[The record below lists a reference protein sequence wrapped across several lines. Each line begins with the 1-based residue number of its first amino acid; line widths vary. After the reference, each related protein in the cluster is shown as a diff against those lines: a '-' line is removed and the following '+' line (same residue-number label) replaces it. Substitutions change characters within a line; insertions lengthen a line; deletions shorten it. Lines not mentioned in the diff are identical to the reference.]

1 MTGAAIGGH
10 VTEEIQALNLINLY
24 LAQFSRGYSYT
35 SVYLLRDRTDE
46 GGTQTFGFFAPD
58 YTPRLAATY
67 LHNLT
72 TILADKGRRLAPGQ
86 VDFTITNQPDTV
98 HDLLLQ
104 RSDGTFQIVL
114 WDERLHGSDPVILG
128 FGNPHASAEIFDPTV
143 GSEPVA
149 RLSDVRSIDVTLS
162 DHPIIISL
170 PPDRR

>member
-1 MTGAAIGGH
+1 MASTGPTTH
-10 VTEEIQALNLINLY
+10 
-24 LAQFSRGYSYT
+24 LAR
-35 SVYLLRDRTDE
+35 LR
-46 GGTQTFGFFAPD
+46 
-58 YTPRLAATY
+58 LY

-86 VDFTITNQPDTV
+86 IDFTITNEPDTV
-98 HDLLLQ
+98 HDLVLQ

-114 WDERLHGSDPVILG
+114 WNERLHGSDPVMLE